1 MRILIFTAA
10 QNAHIICAAMK
21 ITTRYSAEQLTEI
34 GRAMERVGIEDVGE
48 FIIWATSKQAAETLK
63 KEEKP

>member
-1 MRILIFTAA
+1 
-10 QNAHIICAAMK
+10 MK